1 MKALTGCLLLL
12 ASTLFAREPSL
23 ASWTPVGVWNAE
35 HAGWTDSI
43 CINTDG
49 TYYRKSN
56 GEVGKWYLL
65 CDGKHVSLALVWN
78 RFGTETLVMLSGNEF
93 HADFSSGGSFSL
105 KRESQPQADKQS
117 SPMESTRFLKSD
129 PARFHNSRDCKEPG

>member
-1 MKALTGCLLLL
+1 MKTPIGCLLLL

-65 CDGKHVSLALVWN
+65 CDGKTRVPRSGVESLWHGDP
-78 RFGTETLVMLSGNEF
+78 R
-93 HADFSSGGSFSL
+93 HA
-105 KRESQPQADKQS
+105 EW
-117 SPMESTRFLKSD
+117 E
-129 PARFHNSRDCKEPG
+129 